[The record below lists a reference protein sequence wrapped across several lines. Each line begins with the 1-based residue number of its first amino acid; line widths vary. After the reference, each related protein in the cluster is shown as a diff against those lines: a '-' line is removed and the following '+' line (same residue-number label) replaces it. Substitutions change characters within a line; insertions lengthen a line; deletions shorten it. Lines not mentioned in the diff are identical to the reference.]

1 MKILS
6 QNFFENKKFWGE
18 KYNNWPNNLS
28 GTNIYKT
35 LELIIIFNDYNGYVI
50 NFFFDLQIFLLVD
63 CQ

>member
-6 QNFFENKKFWGE
+6 QNFFENKKFWSE

-28 GTNIYKT
+28 GTNVYKT

-50 NFFFDLQIFLLVD
+50 NF
-63 CQ
+63 

>member
-28 GTNIYKT
+28 GTNVYKT

-50 NFFFDLQIFLLVD
+50 NF
-63 CQ
+63 